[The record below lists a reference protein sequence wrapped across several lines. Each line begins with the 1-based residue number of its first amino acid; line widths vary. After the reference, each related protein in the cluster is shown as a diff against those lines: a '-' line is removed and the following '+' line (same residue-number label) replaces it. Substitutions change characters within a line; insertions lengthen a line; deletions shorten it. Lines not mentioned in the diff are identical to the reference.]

1 MTAALGPPSG
11 RILSPQARDPHHRPG
26 VAGFLHPV
34 RETNGS
40 ATISPRYVHPV
51 KRSADS
57 LHGVKRIVRIEAPRA
72 PGDAGPGGRR
82 SSVPGRARGAQAVG
96 LRAHRASPAWSSGR
110 PPTAAASPGQ
120 LRVGDASPDQL
131 GDPFS
136 EASEMIRVVIAA

>member
-11 RILSPQARDPHHRPG
+11 RILSPQAKDAHHRPG

-57 LHGVKRIVRIEAPRA
+57 LHGVKGIVRIEAPRA
-72 PGDAGPGGRR
+72 PGDAGPGMGGAPEPPARATRGQAWRR
-82 SSVPGRARGAQAVG
+82 FP
-96 LRAHRASPAWSSGR
+96 H
-110 PPTAAASPGQ
+110 
-120 LRVGDASPDQL
+120 D
-131 GDPFS
+131 
-136 EASEMIRVVIAA
+136 